1 MKLTTAALPVLLAAG
16 HALAQAPATTPQPPE
31 MVLMPRAQIEAMLNW
46 MAQPD
51 PTTAIRLASVVTACL
66 ANNPQGGVVRRS
78 GPDQCPVVTE
88 ALAAAKQVAD
98 ITKERDDLKAQ
109 VAKLTPAETKP

>member
-1 MKLTTAALPVLLAAG
+1 MKPIVLTAAAIMLASVPAF
-16 HALAQAPATTPQPPE
+16 AQAPAAPPQPPE
-31 MVLMPRAQIEAMLNW
+31 MVLMPRAQVEAMLNW

-88 ALAAAKQVAD
+88 ALAARDKQIADLTKAHDDAAAKTAP
-98 ITKERDDLKAQ
+98 
-109 VAKLTPAETKP
+109 TPAKP

>member
-1 MKLTTAALPVLLAAG
+1 MKLATAALPLLLAAG

-31 MVLMPRAQIEAMLNW
+31 MVLMPRAQIEAVLNW

-88 ALAAAKQVAD
+88 ALAARDKQIADLTKAHDDAAAKTAP
-98 ITKERDDLKAQ
+98 
-109 VAKLTPAETKP
+109 TPAKP

>member
-88 ALAAAKQVAD
+88 ALAARDKQIADLTKAHDDAAAKTAP
-98 ITKERDDLKAQ
+98 
-109 VAKLTPAETKP
+109 TPAKP